1 MPTDAS
7 SADYAR
13 FDELAEEFAARFRRG
28 ERPSLQEYIDRC
40 PALADQIRELFP
52 ALVEVER
59 ADGDHAERAGAAA
72 PAAPAPAQVGDYRI
86 VREVGRGGMGVVY
99 EAEQISLGRRVA
111 LKLLP
116 RHVAQDPKMLAR
128 FRREARSA
136 AQLHHTNIVPVFE
149 VGRDGETSYYAMQF
163 IHGQGL
169 DAVIEELRRVRAGTA
184 GEFPSGPPWSAD
196 APIPSGTTAA
206 APSPSRPVG
215 EMARSLLTGRFAPA
229 TPEASPEESAARTD
243 PGDPDRTHAPPA
255 SEPASQPPSGGSP
268 AVLPGGSQLSAVDSG
283 RRPFFRSAAHIG
295 RQVAAGLAY
304 AHARGI
310 VHRDIKPSN
319 LLLDTQGVAWITDF
333 GLAKAGD
340 DGLTQSGDILG
351 TVRYMAPERL
361 RGEGD
366 ARADVYALG
375 LTLYELLTLK
385 PAFESSDRL
394 KLIEKI
400 KSEDP
405 PRPRALDP
413 RIPRDLETIV
423 LKATAKA
430 PKDRYPSADALGED
444 LRRFV
449 ADEPI
454 RARRVSLAGRLLR
467 WGRRN
472 KAVAALIVGVVLSL
486 AGGFAVSTVQW
497 LRAEERAE
505 SLRRQDYVGRV
516 NLAYRE
522 CLDGNVTRAQEL
534 LAGCPVDL
542 RNWEWAYADRQCHL
556 DLRSFHETGGE
567 SINGVAFSPDGK
579 RVACVSGAFEKFRDQ
594 PSGTGDLVIREI
606 ATGREVFPRRQ
617 VAGGFRC
624 VAFSPDGRSIAAGNA
639 SDLVL
644 WDAASGEEML
654 RCIDPSDTKLPLL
667 SMAFSKDGRQILAG
681 YGSLDNTNPWAVGHA
696 RLWDAT
702 NGRVIGLEIPGTPGG
717 VRSVSL
723 SPDGREAALASRNLV
738 ELRRLEPPQ
747 LARSFSGHSGMI
759 HAVAYS
765 PDGRYLASAGTDQT
779 IRLWDRATGKLIR
792 TSYDHKGS
800 VRSLAF
806 SPDGLW
812 LVSGGNDTNLRLWEV
827 DSGRSLS
834 QFPGHRDIVMG
845 VVFSPDGR
853 FIASCGVD
861 HTVKLWRA
869 TATTQVS
876 FTGHD
881 GWVFGLV
888 FSPESQSIVSGGSL
902 NSTRNHLIQWDA
914 TTGVPSVSFAGAD
927 AQVTSVTFRRDG
939 LRLATGCADG
949 TVMIWDPQT
958 GTLARALPR
967 QSKALSVVD
976 YSPDGHYLATATTN
990 LYSPPAY
997 TTEPG
1002 EVKIWDA
1009 QTWREIRTLEGHAA
1023 GVFDVTFSPDGRYVA
1038 TSCADGLVRIWDM
1051 SRQSREPEIRLKHA
1065 TQVRQ
1070 VVFLPDGRR
1079 IATAGGTLFSSFVE
1093 VKIWDFATRRL
1104 LHELRGHT
1112 GRVRGMACSPDGRRL
1127 ATASDDRT
1135 VKLWDTTTGQ
1145 EVFTLRGHAGPVL
1158 SVAFSPDSRRIVTGG
1173 NDSKVMV
1180 WDTSIHA
1187 AEQLSDE
1194 GEPIPLPAG
1203 GSSP

>member
-1 MPTDAS
+1 MSTNTS
-7 SADYAR
+7 CADYAR
-13 FDELAEEFAARFRRG
+13 FDEMAEEFAARFRRG
-28 ERPSLQEYIDRC
+28 ERPSLQEYVDRC

-52 ALVEVER
+52 ALVELVR
-59 ADGDHAERAGAAA
+59 VDDPPASVGAMAR
-72 PAAPAPAQVGDYRI
+72 PAAPLPARVGDYRI

-99 EAEQISLGRRVA
+99 EAEQVSLGRHVA

-116 RHVAQDPKMLAR
+116 PHVAHDPKTLAR

-149 VGRDGETSYYAMQF
+149 VGRDGEVSFYAMQF

-169 DAVIEELRRVRAGTA
+169 DAVIDELRRIKAGA
-184 GEFPSGPPWSAD
+184 VGEVPSGPPWPAD
-196 APIPSGTTAA
+196 APIPAGTTAA

-215 EMARSLLTGRFAPA
+215 EMARSLLTGRFAAA
-229 TPEASPEESAARTD
+229 TPEASPEESATRID
-243 PGDPDRTHAPPA
+243 PGDPDRTHTPPA
-255 SEPASQPPSGGSP
+255 SESARRPPSGGFP
-268 AVLPGGSQLSAVDSG
+268 AVLPGGSQLSAVESG
-283 RRPFFRSAAHIG
+283 RRPFFRSVAQIG

-310 VHRDIKPSN
+310 VHRDIMPSN
-319 LLLDTQGVAWITDF
+319 LLLDTEGVAWITDF

-340 DGLTQSGDILG
+340 DGLTQTGDILG

-394 KLIEKI
+394 KLIEQI

-405 PRPRALDP
+405 ARPRALDP

-423 LKATAKA
+423 LKATAKE

-444 LRRFV
+444 LRRFL

-454 RARRVSLAGRLLR
+454 RARQVSPAGRLLR

-472 KAVAALIVGVVLSL
+472 KAVAALLASVVLSL
-486 AGGFAVSTVQW
+486 AIGFAASTIQW
-497 LRAEERAE
+497 MKAEERTE

-542 RNWEWAYADRQCHL
+542 RHWEWSYADRQCHL
-556 DLRSFHETGGE
+556 DIRAFDEPSGE
-567 SINGVAFSPDGK
+567 SINGVAFSLDGT
-579 RVACVSGAFEKFRDQ
+579 RVACVSGAFENFRDQ
-594 PSGTGDLVIREI
+594 PSGTGDLVIREV
-606 ATGREVFPRRQ
+606 ATGREVCSRRQ

-644 WDAASGEEML
+644 WDAASGEEIL
-654 RCIDPSDTKLPLL
+654 RCIDPGDTKLPLL
-667 SMAFSKDGRQILAG
+667 SLAFSKDGRQILAG

-723 SPDGREAALASRNLV
+723 SPDGREAALASGNLV
-738 ELRRLEPPQ
+738 ELRRLEPPL

-759 HAVAYS
+759 QAVAYS
-765 PDGRYLASAGTDQT
+765 PDGRYLASGGTDKT
-779 IRLWDRATGKLIR
+779 IRLWDRATGKSIR

-812 LVSGGNDTNLRLWEV
+812 LVSGGMDTNLRLWEV
-827 DSGRSLS
+827 DSGRNLS

-845 VVFSPDGR
+845 VVSSPDGR

-861 HTVKLWRA
+861 HTVKLWHA
-869 TATTQVS
+869 TATTQLS

-881 GWVFGLV
+881 GWVFGLA
-888 FSPESQSIVSGGSL
+888 FSPDSQSVVSGGSL
-902 NSTRNHLIQWDA
+902 NSTQNHLMLWDA

-939 LRLATGCADG
+939 MRLATGCADG
-949 TVMIWDPQT
+949 TVRIWDPRT

-967 QSKALSVVD
+967 QSKALSVVEF
-976 YSPDGHYLATATTN
+976 SPDGHYLATATTN

-997 TTEPG
+997 STEPG
-1002 EVKIWDA
+1002 EVTIWDA
-1009 QTWREIRTLEGHAA
+1009 DTGRPIRRLEGHTV

-1038 TSCADGLVRIWDM
+1038 TSCADGLVRIWNA
-1051 SRQSREPEIRLKHA
+1051 SRPSPEPEIRLKHA

-1079 IATAGGTLFSSFVE
+1079 IATAGGTLFSSRVE

-1104 LHELRGHT
+1104 LHDLRGHT

-1158 SVAFSPDSRRIVTGG
+1158 SVAFSHDGRRIVTGG
-1173 NDSKVMV
+1173 NDSKVIV
-1180 WDTSIHA
+1180 WETSSPA
-1187 AEQLSDE
+1187 AERLSE
-1194 GEPIPLPAG
+1194 KGGPVPLPAG
-1203 GSSP
+1203 ESSR